1 MSAALTHPVTMVA
14 ATMEARGLHRV
25 ATRAVPVGDDAFA
38 RAVTDYQQPLARFAY
53 ALCGDAAQ
61 AEDAV
66 AEAYARVW
74 RRWRRGRIDNLFGY
88 LRRTV
93 ANEVYSRHRRRLLER
108 REASK
113 PPDREPDGQFET
125 QLGERDALWAALADL
140 SPQLR
145 VVVVLRVVEDLSEAE
160 TAAMLDIPPGTVKSR
175 LSRGLAVLRAS
186 LIGVE
191 ADDG

>member
-1 MSAALTHPVTMVA
+1 MVA
-14 ATMEARGLHRV
+14 ATMEARGLDRV
-25 ATRAVPVGDDAFA
+25 TTTAVSVGDDAFA

-74 RRWRRGRIDNLFGY
+74 RRWRRGRIENLFGY

-93 ANEVYSRHRRRLLER
+93 ANEVYSRHRRRMLER

-160 TAAMLDIPPGTVKSR
+160 TAAMLEIPAGTVKSR

-186 LIGVE
+186 LVGVDGE
-191 ADDG
+191 GDDE

>member
-1 MSAALTHPVTMVA
+1 MVA
-14 ATMEARGLHRV
+14 GTMDARSLHRV
-25 ATRAVPVGDDAFA
+25 TTQTVTVGDDLFA
-38 RAVTDYQQPLARFAY
+38 RAVTDYQQALARFAY
-53 ALCGDAAQ
+53 SLCGDAAQ

-93 ANEVYSRHRRRLLER
+93 ANEVYSRHRRRLLEW
-108 REASK
+108 REASR
-113 PPDREPDGQFET
+113 PAEREFDGQFEA
-125 QLGERDALWAALADL
+125 QLGDRDALWTALADL

-145 VVVVLRVVEDLSEAE
+145 VVVVLRVVEDMSEAE

-175 LSRGLAVLRAS
+175 LSRGLAMLRAS
-186 LIGVE
+186 LAEME
-191 ADDG
+191 AERG

>member
-1 MSAALTHPVTMVA
+1 MSAVLTRPVTMVA
-14 ATMEARGLHRV
+14 ATMEARGLDRV
-25 ATRAVPVGDDAFA
+25 TTTAVPVGDDAFA

-88 LRRTV
+88 LRR
-93 ANEVYSRHRRRLLER
+93 HRRRLLER

-113 PPDREPDGQFET
+113 PPDREPDGQFEA
-125 QLGERDALWAALADL
+125 QLGERDALWAALANL

-175 LSRGLAVLRAS
+175 LSRGLAVLRTN
-186 LIGVE
+186 LTGE
-191 ADDG
+191 EREGDDG